1 MLGDIKINQRPR
13 WKCFSD
19 LFLQWLFFDSLSD
32 TDTNFKFQFSFD
44 AQMHDRKYGQRQRKR
59 RHMNVN
65 YLIKVINSVIK
76 TRPIKDGLITLLL
89 TLEEYF
95 YYWLWKFFGVFS
107 VNYEQVLNCNVKIF
121 FFATFRG
128 KKKTWNVVTHE
139 KFKWSVRSHFWVTF
153 SISFVSFWFRRR
165 YWIHNSVIILIYQPP

>member
-1 MLGDIKINQRPR
+1 MIFRNLLIKKLISTLATIKTICRLLGDIKINQRPR
-13 WKCFSD
+13 CKCFSD

-107 VNYEQVLNCNVKIF
+107 VNYEQVLNCNVKNF
-121 FFATFRG
+121 FLPRSEVR
-128 KKKTWNVVTHE
+128 KRHE
-139 KFKWSVRSHFWVTF
+139 TLLPIRSL
-153 SISFVSFWFRRR
+153 
-165 YWIHNSVIILIYQPP
+165 NGP